1 MSNPWFRLY
10 SKIMTDPVVEFL
22 SFEDQRHYIWIL
34 CMKNDGVLD
43 KKYPNKDMRE
53 KVIAR
58 RLGLQGEAFQNFKE
72 RIFST
77 KLVNKNFQPA
87 KWNDLQFKSDSS
99 KERVKAYRERKKV
112 EKEKQECNVTVTPQD
127 TDKETEA
134 EHKKQKICRTDDW
147 RTFFTNYPPNKKG
160 GRDTT
165 AWNKFK
171 TNKLTPE
178 DLSAMIFDVEQRRA
192 LCPSWYET
200 YAPGICKYL
209 DEQIWLTPVIP
220 EKLKSDTPMDRLT
233 DDSWAGEL
241 IEH

>member
-1 MSNPWFRLY
+1 MSAKATFWAWEQESVSGN
-10 SKIMTDPVVEFL
+10 
-22 SFEDQRHYIWIL
+22 
-34 CMKNDGVLD
+34 N
-43 KKYPNKDMRE
+43 
-53 KVIAR
+53 
-58 RLGLQGEAFQNFKE
+58 
-72 RIFST
+72 
-77 KLVNKNFQPA
+77 KLVLLCYAQFSNDDDMAWPGKGTVARLCGIGKSTVKRAVHWLVENGFMEAVGLSITNTDDDKQRETTKYKLSCSGVTLNSVQNELGSNRISSGSTVDPNPIIKHKPTKKN
-87 KWNDLQFKSDSS
+87 
-99 KERVKAYRERKKV
+99 
-112 EKEKQECNVTVTPQD
+112 
-127 TDKETEA
+127 
-134 EHKKQKICRTDDW
+134 ICRTDDW